1 MCQNHTQP
9 VLSQF
14 RKHVCENLGGE
25 AVEFVDVQK
34 EWLAFGF
41 GDVFAAV
48 SGIGQTADDQ
58 STQDICNVGT
68 QSSLRKVDDEHLPV
82 VSDKTKKSLI
92 GKFIGSSGRTDL
104 PPLIQSG
111 VAVDLEIVPAVEMS
125 FLIEVVVNGGV
136 N

>member
-1 MCQNHTQP
+1 MGLPGQFSVTKNHQRSDVAQDSLKNAAIELAGVLMCQNHTQP

-82 VSDKTKKSLI
+82 LSDKTKKSLI
-92 GKFIGSSGRTDL
+92 VQICRIL
-104 PPLIQSG
+104 
-111 VAVDLEIVPAVEMS
+111 
-125 FLIEVVVNGGV
+125 
-136 N
+136 